1 MLIHNIN
8 KSVLL
13 FTSVLFFS
21 DAGLVVFLG
30 YPFHIISIILAISL
44 VWWFVALWATRIR
57 QVNQGTQHSPHSDAL
72 QTAVEITN
80 ISGQEVKKQFTLIS
94 DELGQVDNLIS
105 DATKKLSAS
114 FHDMEQQSRIQEE
127 LVQKLI
133 ANVTQKASNDENA
146 KSFAEEINELVDM
159 FSENIT
165 VMSDGSMQL
174 VKAMNVL
181 DEKISMIDKYLNEID
196 AISEQTNL
204 LALNAAIEAARAG
217 DAGRGFSVVADE
229 VRSLSLRS
237 SGFSRQIRETFREA
251 KNSMK
256 VASKIV
262 GSMASQDMSMTL
274 NSQGRITDL
283 MHDIDSLNTEVAEKL
298 SSTQEISHRIHL
310 AVVNAVKS
318 LQFGDMSQQ
327 VVSHMQKRI
336 DALDDYAGQVGGLLI
351 TTLPESKLPDETETD
366 CRAYKDK
373 LCSLSNEL
381 MDKVKNKPVEA
392 GEIAEQDV
400 DLF

>member
-1 MLIHNIN
+1 MLSDHID

-13 FTSVLFFS
+13 LTSVLYFS
-21 DAGLVVFLG
+21 DAGLVMYLD
-30 YPFHIISIILAISL
+30 YPFRIAVTILSISL
-44 VWWFVALWATRIR
+44 VWWFVTLWVTRIR
-57 QVNQGTQHSPHSDAL
+57 HTKQDIEYSPQGDAIH
-72 QTAVEITN
+72 TALEITN
-80 ISGQEVKKQFTLIS
+80 MSGQEVKKQFTLIS
-94 DELGQVDNLIS
+94 DELGQVDTLIA

-114 FHDMEQQSRIQEE
+114 FHDMEQQSKIQEE
-127 LVQKLI
+127 LVQKII
-133 ANVTQKASNDENA
+133 ANVTQKAGDDENV
-146 KSFAEEINELVDM
+146 KSFTEEISELVDM

-181 DEKISMIDKYLNEID
+181 DERISMIDKFLNEID

-251 KNSMK
+251 KNSMS

-298 SSTQEISHRIHL
+298 SSTQDISHRIHL

-327 VVSHMQKRI
+327 VVAHMQKRI
-336 DALDDYAGQVGGLLI
+336 DALDDYTGQVGGLLV
-351 TTLPESKLPDETETD
+351 TSLPENKLLDGAETD
-366 CRAYKDK
+366 YRACKDK
-373 LCSLSNEL
+373 LCELSNTL
-381 MDKVKNKPVEA
+381 TDKVKNKPVEA
-392 GEIAEQDV
+392 GDISEQDV